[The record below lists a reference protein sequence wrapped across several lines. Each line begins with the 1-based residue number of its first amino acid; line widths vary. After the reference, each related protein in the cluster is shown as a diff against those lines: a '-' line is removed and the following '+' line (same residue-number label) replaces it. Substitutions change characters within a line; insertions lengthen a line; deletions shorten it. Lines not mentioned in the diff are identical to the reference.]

1 MPIEKYK
8 KIGFIAGTLGSG
20 GAERQLFYLLQNLKQ
35 SGYQP
40 FLISLTKGEYWEQ
53 PILDL
58 GVKIY
63 YCGNDKSRAKRFWE
77 MNKILK
83 KEKPQLIYSFH
94 FYTNLYAGLCGLLL
108 SITSVGSVRNDGIS
122 EKKANGFLS
131 WLHYAA
137 PNAIIANSD
146 HGKQNCFQIFYKKSV
161 YVLRNAIDLSAFPFN
176 PKVSDNFPLKF
187 LYVGR
192 FENQKQPW
200 LFPEF
205 IKLVNDSG
213 INCIGEMYGDG
224 SLKEIIRNTIESD
237 YTDYAIKLFSTHNSI
252 KTIYQTADCLVL
264 VSKHE
269 GTPNVVLEAMASG
282 LPVAT
287 LPLEGIE
294 ELITPDITGITEENL
309 PKLALKIAHLLTNS
323 YHKKGLV
330 LNARQKIETDFALTT
345 QIANFESI
353 LLQLK

>member
-1 MPIEKYK
+1 MPLKKYK

-35 SGYQP
+35 SGYHP
-40 FLISLTKGEYWEQ
+40 FVIALTKGEYWEQ
-53 PILDL
+53 KITEL
-58 GVKIY
+58 GLKIY
-63 YCGNDKSRAKRFWE
+63 YAGEKTSRFKRFIT
-77 MNKILK
+77 ILRIIQR
-83 KEKPQLIYSFH
+83 EKTQLIYSFH
-94 FYTNLYAGLCGLLL
+94 FYTNLYAGMCGLMLL
-108 SITSVGSVRNDGIS
+108 IKSIGSIRNDGIS

-131 WLHYAA
+131 WFHYAA
-137 PNAIIANSD
+137 PNAIIANSE
-146 HGKQNCFQIFYKKSV
+146 HGKRNCFQIFYKKPV
-161 YVLRNAIDLSAFPFN
+161 YVLRNAIDLSSFPYN
-176 PKVSDNFPLKF
+176 PKVADNFPLKF
-187 LYVGR
+187 IYVGR

-200 LFPEF
+200 FFPEF

-213 INCIGEMYGDG
+213 VKCVGEMYGDG
-224 SLKEIIRNTIESD
+224 SLKETIRNTIESH
-237 YTDYAIKLFSTHNSI
+237 YTNYTIKLFSTHNSI

-287 LPLEGIE
+287 FAMEGIE
-294 ELITPDITGITEENL
+294 ELITPDITGITEEN
-309 PKLALKIAHLLTNS
+309 PSKLALKSAQLLSNS
-323 YHKKGLV
+323 HHRKVLV
-330 LNARQKIETDFALTT
+330 ENARKKIESDFALPT